1 MLLAHIRYEINT
13 EVSFVQVGSPA
24 PGTFSLHADII
35 LHGLQWTHD
44 IRLQRMPSRLFGLL
58 QWLCGKMFLKDTMEE
73 NPGVETSLKNEN
85 QDRNNFLPKPLGIS
99 AIIQL

>member
-1 MLLAHIRYEINT
+1 
-13 EVSFVQVGSPA
+13 
-24 PGTFSLHADII
+24 
-35 LHGLQWTHD
+35 
-44 IRLQRMPSRLFGLL
+44 
-58 QWLCGKMFLKDTMEE
+58 MFLKDTMEE